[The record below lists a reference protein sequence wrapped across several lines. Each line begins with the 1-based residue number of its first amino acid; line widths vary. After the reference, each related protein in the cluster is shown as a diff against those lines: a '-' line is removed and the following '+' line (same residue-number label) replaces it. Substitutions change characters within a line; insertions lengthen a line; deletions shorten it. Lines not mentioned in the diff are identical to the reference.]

1 MEGDPVAGKGF
12 SVSFNDAQLQRL
24 QKKLRQ
30 MSEIRFDAVVSKQ
43 AADIV
48 DRAAASHNPDQGGTP
63 YDTGEMLQSV
73 GKTGKGISAEVGYT
87 KEYAPHVEFG
97 HRTVNGGW
105 VPGQHFLQNNVDIQ
119 RPIFKRDLQETIK
132 ETK

>member
-1 MEGDPVAGKGF
+1 MAGKSF
-12 SVSFNDAQLQRL
+12 SISFNDAQLQRL
-24 QKKLRQ
+24 QKKLQR
-30 MSEIRFDAVVSKQ
+30 MSEIRFDAVVDRQ
-43 AADIV
+43 ASDMV

-63 YDTGEMLQSV
+63 YETGEMLQSV
-73 GKTGKGISAEVGYT
+73 GKTGKGMDAEVGYT
-87 KEYAPHVEFG
+87 KEYTPHVEFG

>member
-1 MEGDPVAGKGF
+1 MAGKEF
-12 SVSFNDAQLQRL
+12 SVSFNDAQLKRL

-48 DRAAASHNPDQGGTP
+48 DRAATSHNPDQGGTP
-63 YDTGEMLQSV
+63 YNTGEMLQSV

>member
-1 MEGDPVAGKGF
+1 MTGKGF
-12 SVSFNDAQLQRL
+12 SISFNDAELQRL
-24 QKKLRQ
+24 QKNLKQ
-30 MSEIRFDAVVSKQ
+30 MNEIRFYAVVAKQ
-43 AADIV
+43 AADMV

-63 YDTGEMLQSV
+63 YNTGEMLQSIN
-73 GKTGKGISAEVGYT
+73 KTGKGIAAEVGYT

-97 HRTVNGGW
+97 HRTANGGW

-119 RPIFKRDLQETIK
+119 RPVFKRDLQETIK

>member
-1 MEGDPVAGKGF
+1 MTGKGF
-12 SVSFNDAQLQRL
+12 SISFNDAELQRL
-24 QKKLRQ
+24 QKKLKQ
-30 MSEIRFDAVVSKQ
+30 MNEIRFDAVVAKQ
-43 AADIV
+43 AADMV

-63 YDTGEMLQSV
+63 YNTGEMLQSIN
-73 GKTGKGISAEVGYT
+73 KSGKGIAAEVGYT

-97 HRTVNGGW
+97 HRTVSGGW

>member
-1 MEGDPVAGKGF
+1 MAGKGF
-12 SVSFNDAQLQRL
+12 SVSFNDVQLQRL

-87 KEYAPHVEFG
+87 KEYAPHVEYG
-97 HRTVNGGW
+97 HRTRNGGW
-105 VPGQHFLQNNVDIQ
+105 VPGQHFLQKNVEIQ
-119 RPIFKRDLQETIK
+119 RPIFQQDLLEAIEK
-132 ETK
+132 EKG

>member
-1 MEGDPVAGKGF
+1 MAKGM
-12 SVSFNDAQLQRL
+12 SVSVSGTKGLEQKLQRMN
-24 QKKLRQ
+24 Q
-30 MSEIRFDAVVSKQ
+30 IRFDAVVEKQ
-43 AADIV
+43 AIQMV
-48 DRAAASHNPDQGGTP
+48 DRATVSHNPSQGGTP
-63 YDTGEMLQSV
+63 YETGEMLQSV
-73 GKTGKGISAEVGYT
+73 GKTGKGMDAEVGYT
-87 KEYAPHVEFG
+87 KEYSPHVEFG

>member
-1 MEGDPVAGKGF
+1 MAGKGF

-30 MSEIRFDAVVSKQ
+30 MSEIRFDAVVAKQ